1 MGLGSVYGPR
11 RFTSPWNLASRWVAA
26 ACFYGAQASASSTT
40 NQKMLAVVDDL
51 EYLAQAMAS
60 WSKEDGHVPGWL
72 ALSGGSEIPFRVAR
86 QEDASALQRVHSRCS
101 ERTIHLRFFGSM
113 KKLSDKKARYFASTD
128 GVDHLG
134 LVALDPEDPNEI
146 VAVVR
151 YARET
156 GDERAEYA
164 ALVEDRWQGYGV
176 GAGLTRHLIDAAK
189 ENGVRYFYAL
199 VMGENM
205 RMLNVFR
212 HLGLP
217 KRERFE
223 EGAKRVEV
231 VLFPE

>member
-1 MGLGSVYGPR
+1 
-11 RFTSPWNLASRWVAA
+11 
-26 ACFYGAQASASSTT
+26 
-40 NQKMLAVVDDL
+40 
-51 EYLAQAMAS
+51 MAPQ
-60 WSKEDGHVPGWL
+60 SKKDGHVLGVL
-72 ALSGGSEIPFRVAR
+72 ALPGGAEVPFRVVR
-86 QEDASALQRVHSRCS
+86 PDDAPALQRVHARCS
-101 ERTIHLRFFGSM
+101 EQTIFLRFFGPM
-113 KKLSDKKARYFASTD
+113 EELSDRKARYFASTD

-146 VAVVR
+146 IAVVR

-205 RMLNVFR
+205 RMLNVLR

-217 KRERFE
+217 ERERFAE
-223 EGAKRVEV
+223 DAKRVEV
-231 VLFPE
+231 VLSPEGHRGPG